1 MESLFEK
8 LISLSEHF
16 ILLEKTF
23 KQKENYNSSIDY
35 DIFLQNNKRLKKII
49 SHDKLKYY
57 NQKAA
62 NGKSIKIPTSF
73 VNEIYGEDG
82 RQMKLADI
90 IEFMLYS
97 RGVFYLFQSNR
108 FQTERV
114 CSFLEIN
121 LRLVNLLMVF
131 ETLTVDKKLRDTLLA
146 NLKPLIGEEQGYD
159 KILNWEHE
167 VGLNKEHPKYS
178 IEAPNDYFD
187 TLLPKTAGGL
197 WHEILVYCFIL
208 KYNIGYIFPLLLTQ
222 KPISLKHKLS
232 PPDLIILHNKTFR
245 YYGIEI
251 GALKE
256 RQSGGFMAPSG
267 IPVIPIDTLNARISD
282 RCPTCSKW
290 IGICPKVIKDFS
302 NTVSNTTH
310 LVNEIRCLTECNI
323 YTLEQQLNGE
333 CKYMKF
339 KYKTNKWKFSFTK
352 GHHHH
357 YHCCLQEAPIL
368 KYKIKQIQHLEELK
382 RLSELRSSKML
393 NGQEVTE
400 MNALQKRLRPKYSF
414 IKTHSVFYSELTTL
428 YKMSSNDSVVIDTEE
443 DEEN

>member
-1 MESLFEK
+1 MQSLFEK
-8 LISLSEHF
+8 LIDLSEHF

-23 KQKENYNSSIDY
+23 KQKENYNSTIDY
-35 DIFLQNNKRLKKII
+35 DIFLQNEKRLKKLI
-49 SHDKLKYY
+49 SFEKLKYHSY
-57 NQKAA
+57 KPPG
-62 NGKSIKIPTSF
+62 GKSIKVPSSF
-73 VNEIYGEDG
+73 ADEIYGEDG

-90 IEFMLYS
+90 IEFILFS

-114 CSFLEIN
+114 SNFIEIN
-121 LRLVNLLMVF
+121 LRLVNLLMIY
-131 ETLTVDKKLRDTLLA
+131 ETLTVDKKLRDVFLK
-146 NLKPLIGEEQGYD
+146 NLEPLIGNEREYNT
-159 KILNWEHE
+159 ILDWENA

-178 IEAPNDYFD
+178 ADAPNDYFD

-232 PPDLIILHNKTFR
+232 PPDLVILHNRTYR

-267 IPVIPIDTLNARISD
+267 IPVIPIDTLNARVSD

-302 NTVSNTTH
+302 DTTTNSNH
-310 LVNEIRCLTECNI
+310 LVNEIRCLTECDI

-339 KYKTNKWKFSFTK
+339 RYKTNKWKFSFTK
-352 GHHHH
+352 GNHHH
-357 YHCCLQEAPIL
+357 YHCCLSEAPIL
-368 KYKIKQIQHLEELK
+368 KYKIKQIRNLDELK
-382 RLSELRSSKML
+382 RLSVLRTSKTL
-393 NGQEVTE
+393 NDNETVE
-400 MNALQKRLRPKYSF
+400 MNALQKRLRSKYSF
-414 IKTHSVFYSELTTL
+414 VKTHSVFYSELTTL
-428 YKMSSNDSVVIDTEE
+428 FRMSTNDNFVIEDEE
-443 DEEN
+443 DEEA